1 MNTFVIAGKRY
12 RVKSKARFMT
22 FITILIVMIAIAG
35 GYALGGGVAG
45 KDKQIYREV
54 TVRPGDTL
62 WSIAQ
67 ANKPEGAPIRQY
79 VAEIRAAS
87 EVCSDAIYP
96 GQIIKVPV
104 NH

>member
-22 FITILIVMIAIAG
+22 FITAVIVMIAIIG
-35 GYALGGGVAG
+35 GYALGGGVSG

-67 ANKPEGAPIRQY
+67 TYKPEDKPIRQY
-79 VAEIRAAS
+79 VAEIKATS
-87 EVCSDAIYP
+87 EADGGTIYP
-96 GQIIKVPV
+96 GQVIKVPA
-104 NH
+104 